1 MGGCKALLCHLLAG
15 FVGHCGIALNN
26 PCGDL
31 FIAVP
36 AGVLHKIPT
45 VLFGLLCGI
54 TNGVVV
60 ARFQDLRLGLGV
72 HIPDGLCAKLRRA
85 NGHVDVSFTAQLS
98 SCPRHA
104 AAMIAIGGRDKNHLL
119 DGVCIFRLFQVGKAD
134 GIHVQPQ
141 LAADHAGQCVQ
152 TTKPLERIQTEPLGF
167 VLDENCLDAQ
177 SLRHGIQPDQRCTL
191 VTRQLL
197 MDAVRGR
204 CRLFRQKVRP
214 FPQRLG
220 FVLYD

>member
-1 MGGCKALLCHLLAG
+1 MLTELVCRPS
-15 FVGHCGIALNN
+15 N
-26 PCGDL
+26 
-31 FIAVP
+31 
-36 AGVLHKIPT
+36 
-45 VLFGLLCGI
+45 
-54 TNGVVV
+54 
-60 ARFQDLRLGLGV
+60 
-72 HIPDGLCAKLRRA
+72 
-85 NGHVDVSFTAQLS
+85 
-98 SCPRHA
+98 A

-197 MDAVRGR
+197 MDAVCGH

-214 FPQRLG
+214 FSQRLS
-220 FVLYD
+220 FVLYDRDRTDFQFFRNDHLLNINIQYIGCRIILSQRGVICNILVEKSAICSVKQRCFCSGCKIACMIYGACLLRCFLVNLYWM

>member
-1 MGGCKALLCHLLAG
+1 
-15 FVGHCGIALNN
+15 
-26 PCGDL
+26 
-31 FIAVP
+31 
-36 AGVLHKIPT
+36 
-45 VLFGLLCGI
+45 
-54 TNGVVV
+54 
-60 ARFQDLRLGLGV
+60 
-72 HIPDGLCAKLRRA
+72 
-85 NGHVDVSFTAQLS
+85 
-98 SCPRHA
+98 
-104 AAMIAIGGRDKNHLL
+104 MIAIGGRDKNHLL

-204 CRLFRQKVRP
+204 CRLFRQEVRP
-214 FPQRLG
+214 FSQRLS
-220 FVLYD
+220 FVLYDRDRTDFHFLHTIISLKSISNISVARTFYHGIF